1 MMSSDE
7 IAQERTLLQGSNT
20 LTNGNLLTLPVGD
33 GQLLYVEPVYSQRA
47 DQESAFPKLLR
58 VLVSYNGQV
67 GYAPTVSEALE
78 QVGVDPDAATEVS
91 ESGGDAADENAAAAE
106 GGDDSD
112 SDSDSESDSG
122 SSDDSGSDSDDSSSG
137 SSGSGSTGTGS
148 QPSDD
153 QMSAIRDAM
162 EKVNDARENGTF
174 EEFGKALDDLD
185 KAVSP
190 PRTSSRRRCCVADRP
205 VIP

>member
-1 MMSSDE
+1 MSSDE

-185 KAVSP
+185 KAV
-190 PRTSSRRRCCVADRP
+190 ADAQ
-205 VIP
+205 